1 MAREACL
8 AGRFYPEDPQELR
21 REVDRLIR
29 SPPVR
34 VPGSALGLLV
44 PHATLAYSGI
54 TAGATWGAVEVPDR
68 VIILSPNH
76 TGIGGRISVARD
88 GPFLTPVGAVE
99 LDADLSAALVD
110 RVPEARFDDGAHRE
124 EHGVEV
130 HLPYLLVR
138 NPAAR
143 LVAICM
149 RTMSYSLAE
158 ELGAALAEQVRA
170 SGGRA
175 IIVASS
181 DLSHR
186 EPVQVAS
193 RKDRMVLNRL
203 QMLDP
208 KGLYGAAVEHH
219 VSMCG
224 LAGAVAMLVA
234 AKALGARSGVLVS
247 YRTSVDC
254 DGDESRVV
262 GYAGLVATSARVC
275 EGFQSLQ

>member
-8 AGRFYPEDPQELR
+8 AGRFYPRDPLELR
-21 REVDRLIR
+21 REVDRLTR

-34 VPGSALGLLV
+34 VPGTALGLLV
-44 PHATLAYSGI
+44 PHATLAYSGM

-88 GPFLTPVGAVE
+88 GPFLTPAGAVE
-99 LDADLSAALVD
+99 LDADLSEALVD
-110 RVPEARFDDGAHRE
+110 RFPEARFDDDAHRE

-130 HLPYLLVR
+130 HLPYLLAR

-175 IIVASS
+175 VIVASS

-186 EPVQVAS
+186 EPVQVAR

-203 QMLDP
+203 QLLDP

-234 AKALGARSGVLVS
+234 ARALGARSGVLVS

-275 EGFQSLQ
+275 EGLQSLQ